1 MLLKTI
7 SAKVE
12 KPDLAKSFSS
22 VKQLWQKSR
31 QFVLDGRE
39 KLKMLCQLHNLA
51 EVANSTPL

>member
-22 VKQLWQKSR
+22 VKQLRQKSR

-39 KLKMLCQLHNLA
+39 KLKCY
-51 EVANSTPL
+51 VNSII

>member
-12 KPDLAKSFSS
+12 KPDLAESFSS
-22 VKQLWQKSR
+22 VKQLRQKSR
-31 QFVLDGRE
+31 QFVFAGRE

-51 EVANSTPL
+51 EMAN